1 MALPTAPIVL
11 TAPTEAVRA
20 GSALHATRTTRSTIV
35 DRARHDQRTWRSGLT
50 AVAAAVAATRPQ
62 RSTASGRDYGE
73 RGAQRR
79 LRGPRA
85 LQQAVDLLVKELE
98 MDERAAMRIVKD
110 IRTFVVAREGE
121 DATGSRS
128 MAWAKRLCR
137 GLKMHEGLE
146 PLLQKVGGVEQVLLD
161 LEARS
166 NKHGEVFRDITR
178 QHQALRDGEA
188 VDMEDYGKAAEYMA
202 QEWWVRASAERII
215 DRIDQYFLLSG
226 EQVRKGHPPWA
237 YSNDKNSVPK
247 GWKQYEVQGRRL
259 FWNPET
265 MRMQTKAP
273 PGYDA
278 DEPPREPP
286 AAREPP
292 LKLLDIGSSVNRF
305 QDWPFFVEAHAL
317 DLQPQAEEVLQADF
331 FEVPILE
338 DPDLGLELS
347 HAVRCDDLNAAAGV
361 AQKLVVFGKNSDRP
375 RREPQSVRRYERQRH
390 EPGSVLKCTYIEIPQ
405 VPETHAVLLSQI
417 DWMWGAEM
425 GANERGVVCGN
436 EAVWTV
442 EDDSG
447 PAALLG
453 MDLLRLG
460 LERGATAREA
470 LQVITSLLEQHGQ
483 GGACAEGDPSFT
495 YHNSFLISDAWE
507 SWILETAGRQWV
519 AQRWTEGSRNISNGL
534 TIGSNFDLM
543 SDGLLEHARERKL
556 WDGSGDFHWARAFSS
571 GGIDLSPHSRQACGG
586 QLMQQH
592 AKRCTLDGPAMMAI
606 LRDHDGGICMH
617 GAFETTSA
625 MVSELRRPAD
635 AADNRA
641 QLAVATHW
649 FTGKPHP
656 CKCEFIEQSF

>member
-1 MALPTAPIVL
+1 MN
-11 TAPTEAVRA
+11 
-20 GSALHATRTTRSTIV
+20 H
-35 DRARHDQRTWRSGLT
+35 GLT

-128 MAWAKRLCR
+128 MAWAKRLCP
-137 GLKMHEGLE
+137 G
-146 PLLQKVGGVEQVLLD
+146 Q
-161 LEARS
+161 
-166 NKHGEVFRDITR
+166 
-178 QHQALRDGEA
+178 
-188 VDMEDYGKAAEYMA
+188 DYGKAAEYMA

-338 DPDLGLELS
+338 ARRSCGSPCGCDTFVAYPPDAPQG
-347 HAVRCDDLNAAAGV
+347 
-361 AQKLVVFGKNSDRP
+361 LVVFGKNSDRP

-483 GGACAEGDPSFT
+483 GGACAEGDPWPGV
-495 YHNSFLISDAWE
+495 NEEMRLKV
-507 SWILETAGRQWV
+507 RV
-519 AQRWTEGSRNISNGL
+519 
-534 TIGSNFDLM
+534 SNFDLM

>member
-338 DPDLGLELS
+338 EAQADASPFCVEDGELKGLVANAFDVVVISLVLS
-347 HAVRCDDLNAAAGV
+347 FLPSPEKRIEMVAKARRCLRNDRGLLFVVEGGSAVMDGSWYQKDAAAEWSLAMESAGFK
-361 AQKLVVFGKNSDRP
+361 AMHFDASLREG
-375 RREPQSVRRYERQRH
+375 RRSKR
-390 EPGSVLKCTYIEIPQ
+390 VLQ
-405 VPETHAVLLSQI
+405 
-417 DWMWGAEM
+417 
-425 GANERGVVCGN
+425 
-436 EAVWTV
+436 
-442 EDDSG
+442 
-447 PAALLG
+447 
-453 MDLLRLG
+453 
-460 LERGATAREA
+460 
-470 LQVITSLLEQHGQ
+470 
-483 GGACAEGDPSFT
+483 
-495 YHNSFLISDAWE
+495 
-507 SWILETAGRQWV
+507 WILETKPV
-519 AQRWTEGSRNISNGL
+519 
-534 TIGSNFDLM
+534 
-543 SDGLLEHARERKL
+543 
-556 WDGSGDFHWARAFSS
+556 
-571 GGIDLSPHSRQACGG
+571 
-586 QLMQQH
+586 
-592 AKRCTLDGPAMMAI
+592 
-606 LRDHDGGICMH
+606 
-617 GAFETTSA
+617 ETTNLA
-625 MVSELRRPAD
+625 PLYVTKELE
-635 AADNRA
+635 
-641 QLAVATHW
+641 W
-649 FTGKPHP
+649 
-656 CKCEFIEQSF
+656 